1 MKMGS
6 RILKCS
12 TVSYPITKRSKYS
25 HCTVKYLE
33 ENRRYTSII
42 TVKHAYNSSF
52 YLN

>member
-6 RILKCS
+6 RILKCL
-12 TVSYPITKRSKYS
+12 TVSYPITKQLKYS